1 MVLLDDVV
9 EVLDL
14 AHHDRHVAAGVD
26 PTRGAAPEATTLGKF
41 RRLLEAHDLTRKI
54 FETINAHL
62 AAQGSMMCEGTIV
75 DATLIAAP
83 PSTKNQDKQRDPE
96 MHQSKKDND
105 WHFGMKAHVGANA
118 ASELVHTLIGTAG
131 NAADT
136 TQAHAPVPRSGKK
149 NGAAVHAVWSG
160 QNGTGVTAI
169 CHASDATYSLTAAH
183 RLRVQ
188 IDATIAASTAMPDAR
203 PSHPVM
209 QPLSRLM

>member
-9 EVLDL
+9 EVIDL

-96 MHQSKKDND
+96 MHQSKNGND
-105 WHFGMKAHVGANA
+105 WRFGMKAHIGAYA
-118 ASELVHTLIGTAG
+118 ASCLVHTLIGTSG
-131 NAADT
+131 TSLMSCRCMPCCMVVRQRCWPMPVSAAW
-136 TQAHAPVPRSGKK
+136 K
-149 NGAAVHAVWSG
+149 GALRTRVA
-160 QNGTGVTAI
+160 QYCGTW
-169 CHASDATYSLTAAH
+169 
-183 RLRVQ
+183 R
-188 IDATIAASTAMPDAR
+188 
-203 PSHPVM
+203 
-209 QPLSRLM
+209 